1 MISKF
6 LIFREFGNNFIVVD
20 KFRKDIYFLEKD
32 VFKTLKYGRYD
43 KIEDPNGLITNIL
56 EYLNPKKSKPNLI
69 RTANY
74 KSLDDAFYDFD
85 IPIFC
90 TIETTNAC
98 NLNCTHCYHGS
109 FLNKKKELLDLKL
122 IESIS
127 NQLYKLGTIVV
138 TLTGGE
144 FFLRDDYVKILEI
157 FTKYDFLIL
166 VFTNGILLN
175 EDKRNVLD
183 SFSVDLVQVSL
194 YGEHEFE
201 TEIQQNTNFKLAF
214 ENLISAQENF
224 FATTVVLTPLQNN
237 YPFIESLVKKLK
249 SRGIQYSFNASINP
263 SREFSTENLI
273 NCIDTDEKYLN
284 NLSQIGDLAKPQK
297 RNSIYTKPCNA
308 GRNIIHIN
316 YEGDV
321 NPCISWPKYIGNV
334 KKEQI
339 ENLYNSRILKDIRS
353 IKISDI
359 HKCHSCKNSLN
370 CNICLGSNYLI
381 NGDWNI
387 PNERLCIHNSI
398 LQSLYRQKEG
408 KGATA
413 PISPAIFQYQ

>member
-6 LIFREFGNNFIVVD
+6 LIFRKFDDNFIVVD

-32 VFKTLKYGRYD
+32 VFEALKYGYYD

-56 EYLNPKKSKPNLI
+56 DYLNPKKTNSDLI
-69 RTANY
+69 KSANY

-98 NLNCTHCYHGS
+98 NLKCTHCYHGS

-144 FFLRDDYVKILEI
+144 FFLRDDFVKILEI
-157 FTKYDFLIL
+157 FTKYDFLIQ

-175 EDKRNVLD
+175 EDKRNALD
-183 SFSVDLVQVSL
+183 AFGVDSVQVSL

-201 TEIQQNTNFKLAF
+201 TEIQQNVNFKLAY

-224 FATTVVLTPLQNN
+224 FTTSVVLTPLLNN
-237 YPFIESLVKKLK
+237 YPFIESLVKNLK
-249 SRGIQYSFNASINP
+249 SRDIPYSFNASINP
-263 SREFSTENLI
+263 SREFSIENLKHS
-273 NCIDTDEKYLN
+273 IDNNEKYLN
-284 NLSQIGDLAKPQK
+284 NLFQIGDLAKPQK

-321 NPCISWPKYIGNV
+321 NPCISWPEYIGNV

-339 ENLYNSRILKDIRS
+339 KNLYKSQILKDIRS

-359 HKCHSCKNSLN
+359 HKCHNCNNSLH
-370 CNICLGSNYLI
+370 CNICLGSNYLYS
-381 NGDWNI
+381 GDWRN
-387 PNERLCIHNSI
+387 PNERLCKHNSI
-398 LQSLYRQKEG
+398 LRCLYRQEIY
-408 KGATA
+408 AN
-413 PISPAIFQYQ
+413 